1 MGLRFQTKYRDVL
14 ETLLGFGAGDVLA
27 VDNQK
32 RVIKRYENMVG
43 LWFKWSN
50 LDRILH
56 QRETVLEDEEALEP
70 RSDDK

>member
-1 MGLRFQTKYRDVL
+1 
-14 ETLLGFGAGDVLA
+14 
-27 VDNQK
+27 
-32 RVIKRYENMVG
+32 MVG